1 MAIQRFED
9 MENHEIDVFR
19 EIGSIG
25 IGNAATALSQVLG
38 VKVSMK
44 LPRVSIEGYNEAVA
58 LIGDPEEIVAAVLVE
73 MSGDVR
79 GIMLYMLKLDFINA
93 ILGRLMGKYI
103 DDYSQI
109 DELSA
114 SALEETGNIII
125 SSYVNAITKLADIE
139 VPLSVPS
146 VAVNM
151 LGGILSVPIS
161 MFGEVTDKLMLI
173 QGEFLIGDTQ
183 LKGELLLLP
192 DIESLNFLMK
202 KLGVA
207 KKKKKKSW

>member
-161 MFGEVTDKLMLI
+161 MFGEVPDKLMLI

-207 KKKKKKSW
+207 KS

>member
-207 KKKKKKSW
+207 KS

>member
-202 KLGVA
+202 KLGFA
-207 KKKKKKSW
+207 KS

>member
-79 GIMLYMLKLDFINA
+79 GIMLYMLKLDFIND

-207 KKKKKKSW
+207 KS

>member
-1 MAIQRFED
+1 MAIERFED
-9 MENHEIDVFR
+9 MNAVALDVFR

-25 IGNAATALSQVLG
+25 VGNAATALSEVLG

-44 LPRVSIEGYNEAVA
+44 LPKVTIQGYDEAIASIGH
-58 LIGDPEEIVAAVLVE
+58 PEDMVAAVLVE
-73 MSGDVR
+73 LGGDIQ

-93 ILGRLMGKYI
+93 ILARLAGKYI
-103 DDYSQI
+103 EDFSQI

-125 SSYVNAITKLADIE
+125 SSYISAITKLAGLE

-146 VAVNM
+146 ISVNM
-151 LGGILSVPIS
+151 LGGILSVPMA
-161 MFGEVTDKLMLI
+161 MFGEISDKLMMI
-173 QGEFLIGDTQ
+173 QGEFIIGDTQ
-183 LKGELLLLP
+183 LEGDLLLLP
-192 DIESLNFLMK
+192 DIESLNFLLN

-207 KKKKKKSW
+207 NV

>member
-207 KKKKKKSW
+207 DI

>member
-1 MAIQRFED
+1 MAIERFEN
-9 MENHEIDVFR
+9 MNAVALDVFR

-25 IGNAATALSQVLG
+25 VGNAATALSEVLG
-38 VKVSMK
+38 VKVKMK
-44 LPRVSIEGYNEAVA
+44 LPKVSIEGYDEAIA
-58 LIGDPEEIVAAVLVE
+58 SMGHPEDMVAAILVE
-73 MSGDVR
+73 MGGDIQ

-93 ILGRLMGKYI
+93 ILARLVGKYVE
-103 DDYSQI
+103 DYSQI

-125 SSYVNAITKLADIE
+125 SSYINAITKLAGLE

-146 VAVNM
+146 ISVNM
-151 LGGILSVPIS
+151 LGGILSVPMA
-161 MFGEVTDKLMLI
+161 MFGEISDKLMMI

-183 LKGELLLLP
+183 LEGDLLLLP
-192 DIESLNFLMK
+192 DIKSLNFLLK

-207 KKKKKKSW
+207 NV

>member
-173 QGEFLIGDTQ
+173 QGEFLIGDPQ

-207 KKKKKKSW
+207 KS

>member
-1 MAIQRFED
+1 MAIERYED
-9 MENHEIDVFR
+9 MNSRELDIFR

-25 IGNAATALSQVLG
+25 VGNAATALSQVLG

-44 LPRVSIEGYNEAVA
+44 LPKVSIEGYNEAIRC
-58 LIGDPEEIVAAVLVE
+58 IGNPEEIVAAVLVE
-73 MSGDVR
+73 MSGDMR
-79 GIMLYMLKLDFINA
+79 GIMLYMLKMDFINA
-93 ILGRLMGKYI
+93 ILARLVNRYI
-103 DDYSQI
+103 EDFSQI

-125 SSYVNAITKLADIE
+125 SSYINAITKLANVE
-139 VPLSVPS
+139 VHLSVPS

-151 LGGILSVPIS
+151 LGGILSVPIAMLGGVS
-161 MFGEVTDKLMLI
+161 DKMMMI

-183 LKGELLLLP
+183 LQGDLLLLP
-192 DIESLNFLMK
+192 DIESLNILME

-207 KKKKKKSW
+207 DV

>member
-93 ILGRLMGKYI
+93 ILGHLMGKYI

-207 KKKKKKSW
+207 KS

>member
-1 MAIQRFED
+1 MAIERFED
-9 MENHEIDVFR
+9 MNAVALDVFR

-25 IGNAATALSQVLG
+25 VGNAATALSQVLG

-44 LPRVSIEGYNEAVA
+44 LPKVSIEGYDAA
-58 LIGDPEEIVAAVLVE
+58 ISGIGHPEDMVAAVLVE
-73 MSGDVR
+73 LGGDIK

-93 ILGRLMGKYI
+93 ILGRLVGKYI
-103 DDYSQI
+103 EDFSQI

-125 SSYVNAITKLADIE
+125 SCYVNAITKLAGLE

-146 VAVNM
+146 ISVDM
-151 LGGILSVPIS
+151 LGGILAVPMA
-161 MFGEVTDKLMLI
+161 MFGEVSDKLMMI
-173 QGEFLIGDTQ
+173 RGEFLIGDTQ
-183 LKGELLLLP
+183 LEGELLLLP
-192 DIESLNFLMK
+192 DIESLNFLLK

-207 KKKKKKSW
+207 DV

>member
-146 VAVNM
+146 EAVNM

-207 KKKKKKSW
+207 KS

>member
-1 MAIQRFED
+1 MSIKRFED
-9 MENHEIDVFR
+9 MNAVALDVFR

-25 IGNAATALSQVLG
+25 VGNAATALSEVLG
-38 VKVSMK
+38 VRVRMK
-44 LPRVSIEGYNEAVA
+44 LPKVSIEGYDEA
-58 LIGDPEEIVAAVLVE
+58 ISSMGHPEDMVAAVLVE
-73 MSGDVR
+73 MGGDIK

-93 ILGRLMGKYI
+93 ILARLVGKYI
-103 DDYSQI
+103 EDFSQI

-125 SSYVNAITKLADIE
+125 SSYVNAITKLAGLE

-146 VAVNM
+146 VSVNM
-151 LGGILSVPIS
+151 LGGILSVPMA
-161 MFGEVTDKLMLI
+161 MFGEVSDKLMMI

-183 LKGELLLLP
+183 LEGDLLLLP
-192 DIESLNFLMK
+192 DIESLNFLLK

-207 KKKKKKSW
+207 DV

>member
-1 MAIQRFED
+1 MSIERFED
-9 MENHEIDVFR
+9 MNAVALDVFR

-25 IGNAATALSQVLG
+25 VGNAATALSEVLG
-38 VKVSMK
+38 VRVRMK
-44 LPRVSIEGYNEAVA
+44 MQRVTIEGYDEAIA
-58 LIGDPEEIVAAVLVE
+58 SMGHPEDMVAAVLVE
-73 MSGDVR
+73 MGGDIQ

-93 ILGRLMGKYI
+93 ILARLVGKYI
-103 DDYSQI
+103 EDFSQI

-125 SSYVNAITKLADIE
+125 SSYVNAITKLAGLE

-146 VAVNM
+146 ISVNM
-151 LGGILSVPIS
+151 LGGILSVPMA
-161 MFGEVTDKLMLI
+161 MFGEVSDKLMMI

-183 LKGELLLLP
+183 LEGDLLLLP
-192 DIESLNFLMK
+192 DIESLNFLLK

-207 KKKKKKSW
+207 DV

>member
-1 MAIQRFED
+1 ML
-9 MENHEIDVFR
+9 FR
-19 EIGSIG
+19 S
-25 IGNAATALSQVLG
+25 
-38 VKVSMK
+38 
-44 LPRVSIEGYNEAVA
+44 
-58 LIGDPEEIVAAVLVE
+58 
-73 MSGDVR
+73 
-79 GIMLYMLKLDFINA
+79 
-93 ILGRLMGKYI
+93 
-103 DDYSQI
+103 
-109 DELSA
+109 
-114 SALEETGNIII
+114 

-207 KKKKKKSW
+207 KS

>member
-1 MAIQRFED
+1 MKTYED
-9 MENHEIDVFR
+9 MNAVELDVFR

-38 VKVSMK
+38 VQVSMQ
-44 LPRVSIEGYNEAVA
+44 LPKVCLAGYDEAIA
-58 LIGDPEEIVAAVLVE
+58 SLGHPEDIVAAVLVE
-73 MSGDVR
+73 TSGDIK

-93 ILGRLMGKYI
+93 ILARLVGKYI
-103 DDYSQI
+103 ADFSQI

-125 SSYVNAITKLADIE
+125 SSYINAISKLANIE
-139 VPLSVPS
+139 VHLSVPS

-151 LGGILSVPIS
+151 LGGILTVPIA
-161 MFGEVTDKLMLI
+161 MFGYSTDKLLMI
-173 QGEFLIGDTQ
+173 QGEFLIGATE
-183 LKGELLLLP
+183 LKGELVLLP
-192 DIESLNFLMK
+192 DVDSLNFLMK

-207 KKKKKKSW
+207 DI

>member
-173 QGEFLIGDTQ
+173 QAEFLIGDTQ

-207 KKKKKKSW
+207 KS

>member
-161 MFGEVTDKLMLI
+161 MFGEVTDKLLLI

-207 KKKKKKSW
+207 KS

>member
-1 MAIQRFED
+1 MKSYED
-9 MENHEIDVFR
+9 MNAMELDVFR

-38 VKVSMK
+38 VQVSMK
-44 LPRVSIEGYNEAVA
+44 LPKVSLAGYNEAIA
-58 LIGDPEEIVAAVLVE
+58 SIGDPEEIIAAVLVE
-73 MSGDVR
+73 MSGDIK

-93 ILGRLMGKYI
+93 ILARLVGKYI
-103 DDYSQI
+103 ADFSQI

-125 SSYVNAITKLADIE
+125 SSYINAITKLANIE
-139 VPLSVPS
+139 VGLSVPS

-151 LGGILSVPIS
+151 LGGILSVPIA
-161 MFGEVTDKLMLI
+161 MFGYSTDKLLMI

-183 LKGELLLLP
+183 LKGELMLLP
-192 DIESLNFLMK
+192 DVESLNFLMK

-207 KKKKKKSW
+207 DI

>member
-192 DIESLNFLMK
+192 DIESLNVLMK

-207 KKKKKKSW
+207 KS

>member
-1 MAIQRFED
+1 MKSYED
-9 MENHEIDVFR
+9 INAVELDVFR

-38 VKVSMK
+38 IQVSMQLPKVS
-44 LPRVSIEGYNEAVA
+44 LAGYNEAIVS
-58 LIGDPEEIVAAVLVE
+58 LGDPEEIVAAVLVE
-73 MSGDVR
+73 MSGDIK

-93 ILGRLMGKYI
+93 ILARLVGKYI
-103 DDYSQI
+103 EDFSQI

-125 SSYVNAITKLADIE
+125 SSYVNAISKLANMEIH
-139 VPLSVPS
+139 LSVPS

-151 LGGILSVPIS
+151 LGGILTVPIA
-161 MFGEVTDKLMLI
+161 MFGYSSDKLLMI
-173 QGEFLIGDTQ
+173 QGEFLIGATE

-192 DIESLNFLMK
+192 DVESLNFLMK

-207 KKKKKKSW
+207 DI

>member
-151 LGGILSVPIS
+151 LGGILTVP
-161 MFGEVTDKLMLI
+161 MAEYGYETDKLMYI
-173 QGEFLIGDTQ
+173 NAEFIMDGKKLSDG
-183 LKGELLLLP
+183 LLMLP
-192 DIESLNFLMK
+192 DIASLNSILG
-202 KLGVA
+202 KLGVL
-207 KKKKKKSW
+207 

>member
-1 MAIQRFED
+1 MSIERFED
-9 MENHEIDVFR
+9 MNSVALDVFR

-25 IGNAATALSQVLG
+25 VGNAATVLSQVLG
-38 VKVSMK
+38 VKVRMK
-44 LPRVSIEGYNEAVA
+44 MPKVTIEGYDEVIASM
-58 LIGDPEEIVAAVLVE
+58 GHPEDMVAAVLVE
-73 MSGDVR
+73 MGGDIK

-93 ILGRLMGKYI
+93 ILGRLVGRYI
-103 DDYSQI
+103 EDYGQI

-125 SSYVNAITKLADIE
+125 SSYISAITKLAGLE

-146 VAVNM
+146 ISINM
-151 LGGILSVPIS
+151 LGGILSVPMA
-161 MFGEVTDKLMLI
+161 MFGEVSDKLMMI

-183 LKGELLLLP
+183 LEGDLLLLP
-192 DIESLNFLMK
+192 DIESLNFLLK

-207 KKKKKKSW
+207 DV

>member
-1 MAIQRFED
+1 MAIEKFED
-9 MENHEIDVFR
+9 MNSMELDVFR

-38 VKVSMK
+38 VRVSMK
-44 LPRVSIEGYNEAVA
+44 LPKVSIEGYNEAVA
-58 LIGDPEEIVAAVLVE
+58 SIGDPEEIVAAVLVE
-73 MSGDVR
+73 MGGDVR

-93 ILGRLMGKYI
+93 ILARLVGKYI
-103 DDYSQI
+103 DDFSQI

-125 SSYVNAITKLADIE
+125 SSYVSAITKLADIE

-146 VAVNM
+146 VSVNM
-151 LGGILSVPIS
+151 LGGILSVPIA
-161 MFGEVTDKLMLI
+161 MLGEASDKLMLI
-173 QGEFLIGDTQ
+173 KGEFLIGDTQ
-183 LKGELLLLP
+183 LEGELLLLP
-192 DIESLNFLMK
+192 DIESLNFLMR

-207 KKKKKKSW
+207 KS

>member
-1 MAIQRFED
+1 MTIQRFED
-9 MENHEIDVFR
+9 MQNHELDVFR

-44 LPRVSIEGYNEAVA
+44 LPKVSIEGYNEAVA
-58 LIGDPEEIVAAVLVE
+58 LLGDPEEIVAAVLVE

-103 DDYSQI
+103 EDYSQI

-207 KKKKKKSW
+207 KS

>member
-1 MAIQRFED
+1 MSIERFED
-9 MENHEIDVFR
+9 MNAVALDVFR

-25 IGNAATALSQVLG
+25 VGNAATALSEVLG
-38 VKVSMK
+38 VRVRMK
-44 LPRVSIEGYNEAVA
+44 MPRVTIEGYDEAIA
-58 LIGDPEEIVAAVLVE
+58 SMGHPEDMVAAVLVE
-73 MSGDVR
+73 MGGDIQ

-93 ILGRLMGKYI
+93 ILARLVGKYI
-103 DDYSQI
+103 EDFSQI

-125 SSYVNAITKLADIE
+125 SSYVNAIAKLAGLE

-146 VAVNM
+146 ISVNM
-151 LGGILSVPIS
+151 LGGILSVPMA
-161 MFGEVTDKLMLI
+161 MFGEVSDKLMMI

-183 LKGELLLLP
+183 LEGDLLLLP
-192 DIESLNFLMK
+192 DIESLNFLLK

-207 KKKKKKSW
+207 NV

>member
-1 MAIQRFED
+1 MSIERFED
-9 MENHEIDVFR
+9 MNSVALDVFR

-25 IGNAATALSQVLG
+25 VGNAATALSQVLG
-38 VKVSMK
+38 VKVRMK
-44 LPRVSIEGYNEAVA
+44 MPKVTIEGYDEVIASM
-58 LIGDPEEIVAAVLVE
+58 GHPEDMVAAVLVE
-73 MSGDVR
+73 MGGDIK

-93 ILGRLMGKYI
+93 ILGRLVGRYI
-103 DDYSQI
+103 EDYGQI

-125 SSYVNAITKLADIE
+125 SSYISAITKLAGLE

-146 VAVNM
+146 ISINM
-151 LGGILSVPIS
+151 LGGILSVPMA
-161 MFGEVTDKLMLI
+161 MFGEVSDKLMMI

-183 LKGELLLLP
+183 LEGDLLLLP
-192 DIESLNFLMK
+192 DIESLNFLLK

-207 KKKKKKSW
+207 DV

>member
-1 MAIQRFED
+1 MSIERFED
-9 MENHEIDVFR
+9 MNPVALDVFR

-25 IGNAATALSQVLG
+25 VGNAATALSQVLG
-38 VKVSMK
+38 VKVRMK
-44 LPRVSIEGYNEAVA
+44 MPKVTIEGYDAA
-58 LIGDPEEIVAAVLVE
+58 IASMGHPEDMVAAVLVE
-73 MSGDVR
+73 MGGDIN

-93 ILGRLMGKYI
+93 ILGRLVGRYI
-103 DDYSQI
+103 EDYSQI

-125 SSYVNAITKLADIE
+125 SSYISAITKLAGLE

-146 VAVNM
+146 ISVNM
-151 LGGILSVPIS
+151 LGGILSVPMA
-161 MFGEVTDKLMLI
+161 MFGEVSDKLMMI

-183 LKGELLLLP
+183 LEGDLLLLP
-192 DIESLNFLMK
+192 DIESLNFLLK

-207 KKKKKKSW
+207 NE

>member
-192 DIESLNFLMK
+192 VIESLNFLMK

-207 KKKKKKSW
+207 KS

>member
-1 MAIQRFED
+1 MAIERFED
-9 MENHEIDVFR
+9 MNSVALDVFR

-25 IGNAATALSQVLG
+25 VGNAATALSQVLG

-44 LPRVSIEGYNEAVA
+44 LPRVTIEGYDEAIA
-58 LIGDPEEIVAAVLVE
+58 GMGHPEDMVAAVLVE
-73 MSGDVR
+73 MGGDIK

-93 ILGRLMGKYI
+93 ILARLVGKYI
-103 DDYSQI
+103 EDFSQI

-125 SSYVNAITKLADIE
+125 SSYVSAITKLAGLE

-146 VAVNM
+146 ISVNM
-151 LGGILSVPIS
+151 LGGILSVPMA
-161 MFGEVTDKLMLI
+161 MFGEVSDKLMMI
-173 QGEFLIGDTQ
+173 RGEFLIGDTQ
-183 LKGELLLLP
+183 LEGDLLLLP
-192 DIESLNFLMK
+192 DLESLNFLLK

-207 KKKKKKSW
+207 DV